1 MVRSRYEAEQDWFAV
16 KAILLDIHDLYCLRL
31 LVILE
36 RYDKAAM
43 LRDGV
48 LVPIERMDYHTALDN
63 LQDFVLEDDVM
74 YNLFPQIVDRA
85 EPGLQLLNL

>member
-16 KAILLDIHDLYCLRL
+16 KAILLDIHDNVGDIIQLYCLRL

-48 LVPIERMDYHTALDN
+48 LAPMERMDYHSALDN

-74 YNLFPQIVDRA
+74 YKLFP
-85 EPGLQLLNL
+85 